1 MLRSPLFIPWPLL
14 EEGKEGNIM
23 EFYKRVERINKLQT
37 NLLGTDTNSSVVLNN
52 ELSKDVYKTYTTV
65 ILKTERNW

>member
-1 MLRSPLFIPWPLL
+1 
-14 EEGKEGNIM
+14 M

-65 ILKTERNW
+65 ILETERNW